1 MLIIKMNDC
10 LILIDKPLN
19 ITSNHVLQSIKKRF
33 NIKKAGLVG
42 VLDPLAT
49 GMLLIVTGEATK
61 FSQYIE
67 YMTKEYFV
75 TIRFGYKS
83 STGDG
88 EGIIVKDSSD
98 VSNPTRGNIIRALSS
113 FLGQSYQLPPMHSSV
128 KHNGKK
134 LYQYAREGIRVERKK
149 RKIEISDITL
159 LKNYKED
166 IDIKVRCSKGT
177 YIRAL
182 VEDIGARLGVNAYTR
197 SIRRIGV
204 GTYTEDRM
212 ISCDQIL
219 NGKLSSDKHIVD
231 ISEML
236 SHIKP
241 ITLGPDHE
249 KLIKNGAV
257 IDIELPNTKGD
268 VVMKNMDNK
277 IIGIGIVVNNRIKPK
292 RLVNF

>member
-1 MLIIKMNDC
+1 M
-10 LILIDKPLN
+10 
-19 ITSNHVLQSIKKRF
+19 KKRLK
-33 NIKKAGLVG
+33 IKKAGLVG
-42 VLDPLAT
+42 ILDPLAT

-67 YMTKEYFV
+67 TMTKEYVV
-75 TIRFGYKS
+75 TIKFGYKS

-88 EGIIVKDSSD
+88 EGIITKDSTNI
-98 VSNPTRGNIIRALSS
+98 SNLTRNDIIKTLSS

-128 KHNGKK
+128 KYNGKK
-134 LYQYAREGIRVERKK
+134 LYQYARDGIEVARKK
-149 RKIEISDITL
+149 RKIAISDITL
-159 LKNYKED
+159 LKKNIED
-166 IDIKVRCSKGT
+166 IDIRVRCSKGT
-177 YIRAL
+177 YIRTL
-182 VEDIGARLGVNAYTR
+182 VEDIGARLGVSSYTR

-212 ISCDQIL
+212 VSCDQVL

-249 KLIKNGAV
+249 KLIKDGTV
-257 IDIELPNTKGD
+257 IDIELPNTQGD
-268 VVMKNMDNK
+268 VVMKNTDNK
-277 IIGIGIVVNNRIKPK
+277 IIGIGNVANNRIKPK
-292 RLVNF
+292 RLINFQ

>member
-1 MLIIKMNDC
+1 MNDC

-19 ITSNHVLQSIKKRF
+19 LTSNYVLQSMKKRLK
-33 NIKKAGLVG
+33 IKKAGLVG
-42 VLDPLAT
+42 ILDPLAT

-67 YMTKEYFV
+67 TMTKEYVV
-75 TIRFGYKS
+75 TIKFGYKS

-88 EGIIVKDSSD
+88 EGLITKDSTNI
-98 VSNPTRGNIIRALSS
+98 SNLTRNNIIKTLSS
-113 FLGQSYQLPPMHSSV
+113 FIGQSYQLPPMHSSV
-128 KHNGKK
+128 KYNGKK
-134 LYQYAREGIRVERKK
+134 LYQYARDGIEVARKERK
-149 RKIEISDITL
+149 IIISDITM
-159 LKNYKED
+159 LKKNIKEVD
-166 IDIKVRCSKGT
+166 IRVRCSKGT
-177 YIRAL
+177 YIRSL
-182 VEDIGARLGVNAYTR
+182 VEDIGARLGVSSYTR

-212 ISCDQIL
+212 VSCDQIL

-231 ISEML
+231 IPEML

-249 KLIKNGAV
+249 KLIKDGTV

-268 VVMKNMDNK
+268 VVMKNTDNK
-277 IIGIGIVVNNRIKPK
+277 IIGIGNVANNRIKPK
-292 RLVNF
+292 RLINFQQ

>member
-1 MLIIKMNDC
+1 MNDC

-19 ITSNHVLQSIKKRF
+19 LTSNYVLQSMKKRLK
-33 NIKKAGLVG
+33 IKKAGLVG
-42 VLDPLAT
+42 ILDPLAT

-67 YMTKEYFV
+67 TMTKEYVV
-75 TIRFGYKS
+75 TIKFGYKS

-88 EGIIVKDSSD
+88 EGLITKDSTNI
-98 VSNPTRGNIIRALSS
+98 SNLTRNNIIKTLSS
-113 FLGQSYQLPPMHSSV
+113 FIGQSYQLPPMHSSV
-128 KHNGKK
+128 KYNGKK
-134 LYQYAREGIRVERKK
+134 LYQYARDGIEVARKERK
-149 RKIEISDITL
+149 IIISDKTM
-159 LKNYKED
+159 LKKNIKEVD
-166 IDIKVRCSKGT
+166 IRVRCSKGT
-177 YIRAL
+177 YIRSL
-182 VEDIGARLGVNAYTR
+182 VEDIGARLGVSSYTR

-212 ISCDQIL
+212 VSCDQIL

-231 ISEML
+231 IPEML

-249 KLIKNGAV
+249 KLIKDGTV

-268 VVMKNMDNK
+268 VVMKNIDNK
-277 IIGIGIVVNNRIKPK
+277 IIGIGNVANNRIKPK
-292 RLVNF
+292 RLINFQQ

>member
-1 MLIIKMNDC
+1 MNDC

-19 ITSNHVLQSIKKRF
+19 LTSNYVLQSMKKRLK
-33 NIKKAGLVG
+33 IKKAGLVG
-42 VLDPLAT
+42 ILDPLAT

-67 YMTKEYFV
+67 TMTKEYVV
-75 TIRFGYKS
+75 TIKFGYKS

-88 EGIIVKDSSD
+88 EGIITKDSTNI
-98 VSNPTRGNIIRALSS
+98 SNLTRNNIIKTLSS

-128 KHNGKK
+128 KYNGKK
-134 LYQYAREGIRVERKK
+134 LYQYARDGIEVARKK
-149 RKIEISDITL
+149 RKIAISEITL
-159 LKNYKED
+159 LKKNIED
-166 IDIKVRCSKGT
+166 IDIRVRCSKGT
-177 YIRAL
+177 YIRTL
-182 VEDIGARLGVNAYTR
+182 VEDIGARLGVSSYTR

-212 ISCDQIL
+212 VSCDQIL

-249 KLIKNGAV
+249 KLIKDGTV
-257 IDIELPNTKGD
+257 IDIELPNTKVD
-268 VVMKNMDNK
+268 VVMKNTDNK
-277 IIGIGIVVNNRIKPK
+277 IIGIGNVANNRIKPK
-292 RLVNF
+292 RLINFQQ

>member
-1 MLIIKMNDC
+1 MNDC

-19 ITSNHVLQSIKKRF
+19 LTSNNVLQSIKKRLK
-33 NIKKAGLVG
+33 IKKAGLVG
-42 VLDPLAT
+42 ILDPLAT

-67 YMTKEYFV
+67 TMTKEYVV
-75 TIRFGYKS
+75 TIKFGYKS

-88 EGIIVKDSSD
+88 EGLITKDSTNI
-98 VSNPTRGNIIRALSS
+98 SNLTRNNIIKTLSS

-128 KHNGKK
+128 KYNGKK
-134 LYQYAREGIRVERKK
+134 LYQYARDGIEVARKERK
-149 RKIEISDITL
+149 IIISDITM
-159 LKNYKED
+159 LKKNIKEVD
-166 IDIKVRCSKGT
+166 IRVRCSKGT
-177 YIRAL
+177 YIRSL
-182 VEDIGARLGVNAYTR
+182 VEDIGARLGVSSYTR

-212 ISCDQIL
+212 VSCDQIL

-249 KLIKNGAV
+249 KLIKDGTV
-257 IDIELPNTKGD
+257 IDIELPNTQGD
-268 VVMKNMDNK
+268 VVMKNTDNK
-277 IIGIGIVVNNRIKPK
+277 IIGIGNVANNRIKPK
-292 RLVNF
+292 RLINFQQ

>member
-1 MLIIKMNDC
+1 MNDC
-10 LILIDKPLN
+10 LLLIDKPLN
-19 ITSNHVLQSIKKRF
+19 LTSNHVLQSVKKRLK
-33 NIKKAGLVG
+33 IKKAGLVG

-67 YMTKEYFV
+67 TLTKEYIV
-75 TIRFGYKS
+75 TIKFGYKS

-88 EGIIVKDSSD
+88 EGIITKDSTGI
-98 VSNPTRGNIIRALSS
+98 SNLKRNNIITTLSS

-128 KHNGKK
+128 KYNGKK
-134 LYQYAREGIRVERKK
+134 LYQYARDGIEVARKK
-149 RKIEISDITL
+149 RKITISDISL
-159 LKNYKED
+159 IENNIED
-166 IDIKVRCSKGT
+166 INIRVRCSKGT
-177 YIRAL
+177 YIRTL
-182 VEDIGARLGVNAYTR
+182 VEDIGVRLGVSTYTR

-212 ISCDQIL
+212 VSYDQIL
-219 NGKLSSDKHIVD
+219 DEKLSLDKHILD

-236 SHIKP
+236 SHIQP

-249 KLIKNGAV
+249 QQIKNGTV

-268 VVMKNMDNK
+268 VVMKNMNNK
-277 IIGIGIVVNNRIKPK
+277 IIGIGNVVNNRIKPK
-292 RLVNF
+292 RLINFQQ

>member
-1 MLIIKMNDC
+1 MNDC

-19 ITSNHVLQSIKKRF
+19 LTSNHVLQSVKKRLK
-33 NIKKAGLVG
+33 IKKAGLVG

-67 YMTKEYFV
+67 TLTKEYIV
-75 TIRFGYKS
+75 TIKFGYKS

-88 EGIIVKDSSD
+88 EGIITKDSTGI
-98 VSNPTRGNIIRALSS
+98 SNLKRNNIITTLSS

-128 KHNGKK
+128 KYNGKK
-134 LYQYAREGIRVERKK
+134 LYQYARDGIEVARKK
-149 RKIEISDITL
+149 RKITISDISL
-159 LKNYKED
+159 IENNIED
-166 IDIKVRCSKGT
+166 INIRVRCSKGT
-177 YIRAL
+177 YIRTL
-182 VEDIGARLGVNAYTR
+182 VEDIGVRLGVSTYTR

-212 ISCDQIL
+212 VSYDQIL
-219 NGKLSSDKHIVD
+219 DEKLSLDKHILD

-236 SHIKP
+236 SHIQP

-249 KLIKNGAV
+249 QQIKNGTV

-268 VVMKNMDNK
+268 VVMKNMNNK
-277 IIGIGIVVNNRIKPK
+277 IIGIGNVVNNRIKPK
-292 RLVNF
+292 RLINFQQ

>member
-1 MLIIKMNDC
+1 MNDC
-10 LILIDKPLN
+10 LLLIDKPLN
-19 ITSNHVLQSIKKRF
+19 LTSNHVLQSVKKRLK
-33 NIKKAGLVG
+33 IKKAGLVG

-67 YMTKEYFV
+67 TLTKEYIV
-75 TIRFGYKS
+75 TIKFGYKS

-88 EGIIVKDSSD
+88 EGIITKDSTGI
-98 VSNPTRGNIIRALSS
+98 SNLKRNNIITTLSS

-128 KHNGKK
+128 KYNGKK
-134 LYQYAREGIRVERKK
+134 LYQYARDGIEVARKK
-149 RKIEISDITL
+149 RKITISDISL
-159 LKNYKED
+159 IENNIED
-166 IDIKVRCSKGT
+166 INIRVRCSKGT
-177 YIRAL
+177 YIRTL
-182 VEDIGARLGVNAYTR
+182 VEDIGVRLGVSTYTR
-197 SIRRIGV
+197 NIRRTGV

-212 ISCDQIL
+212 VSYDQIL
-219 NGKLSSDKHIVD
+219 DEKLSLDKHILD

-249 KLIKNGAV
+249 KQIKNGTV

-268 VVMKNMDNK
+268 VVMKNMNNK
-277 IIGIGIVVNNRIKPK
+277 IIGIGNVVNNRIKPK
-292 RLVNF
+292 RLINFQQ

>member
-1 MLIIKMNDC
+1 MNDC

-19 ITSNHVLQSIKKRF
+19 LTSNYVLQSMKKRLK
-33 NIKKAGLVG
+33 IKKAGLVG

-67 YMTKEYFV
+67 TMTKEYVV
-75 TIRFGYKS
+75 TIKFGYKS

-88 EGIIVKDSSD
+88 EGIITKDSTNI
-98 VSNPTRGNIIRALSS
+98 SNLTRNNIIKTLSS

-128 KHNGKK
+128 KYNGKK
-134 LYQYAREGIRVERKK
+134 LYQYARDGIEVARKK
-149 RKIEISDITL
+149 RKITISDISL
-159 LKNYKED
+159 IENNIED
-166 IDIKVRCSKGT
+166 INIRVRCSKGT
-177 YIRAL
+177 YIRTL
-182 VEDIGARLGVNAYTR
+182 VEDIGVRLGVSTYTR

-212 ISCDQIL
+212 VSYDQIL
-219 NGKLSSDKHIVD
+219 DEKLSLDKHILD

-236 SHIKP
+236 SHIQP

-249 KLIKNGAV
+249 QQIKNGTV

-268 VVMKNMDNK
+268 VVMKNMNNK
-277 IIGIGIVVNNRIKPK
+277 IIGIGNVVNNRIKPK
-292 RLVNF
+292 RLINFQQ

>member
-1 MLIIKMNDC
+1 MNDC

-19 ITSNHVLQSIKKRF
+19 LTSNHVLQSMKKRLK
-33 NIKKAGLVG
+33 IKKAGLVG

-67 YMTKEYFV
+67 TLTKEYIV
-75 TIRFGYKS
+75 TIKFGYKS

-88 EGIIVKDSSD
+88 EGIITKDSTGI
-98 VSNPTRGNIIRALSS
+98 SNLKRNNIITTLSS

-128 KHNGKK
+128 KYNGKK
-134 LYQYAREGIRVERKK
+134 LYQYARDGIEVARKK
-149 RKIEISDITL
+149 RKITISDISL
-159 LKNYKED
+159 IENNIED
-166 IDIKVRCSKGT
+166 INIRVRCSKGT
-177 YIRAL
+177 YIRTL
-182 VEDIGARLGVNAYTR
+182 VEDIGVRLGVSTYTR

-212 ISCDQIL
+212 VSFDQIL
-219 NGKLSSDKHIVD
+219 DEKLSLHKHILD

-236 SHIKP
+236 SHIQP

-249 KLIKNGAV
+249 QQIKNGTV

-268 VVMKNMDNK
+268 VVMKNMNNK
-277 IIGIGIVVNNRIKPK
+277 IIGIGNVVNNRIKPK
-292 RLVNF
+292 RLINFQQ

>member
-1 MLIIKMNDC
+1 MNDC

-19 ITSNHVLQSIKKRF
+19 LTSNHVLQSVKKRLK
-33 NIKKAGLVG
+33 IKKAGLVG

-67 YMTKEYFV
+67 TMTKEYIV
-75 TIRFGYKS
+75 AIKFGYKS

-88 EGIIVKDSSD
+88 EGIITKDSKGI
-98 VSNPTRGNIIRALSS
+98 SNLKRNNIISTLSS

-128 KHNGKK
+128 KYNGKK
-134 LYQYAREGIRVERKK
+134 LYQYARDGIEVARKK
-149 RKIEISDITL
+149 RKIIISDISL
-159 LKNYKED
+159 LENNVED
-166 IDIKVRCSKGT
+166 IYIRVRCSKGT
-177 YIRAL
+177 YIRTL
-182 VEDIGARLGVNAYTR
+182 VEDIGFRLGVSTYTKN
-197 SIRRIGV
+197 IRRTGV

-212 ISCDQIL
+212 VSYDQIL
-219 NGKLSSDKHIVD
+219 NGRLSSDKHILD

-249 KLIKNGAV
+249 KQIKNGTV

-268 VVMKNMDNK
+268 VVMKNMNNK
-277 IIGIGIVVNNRIKPK
+277 IIGIGNVVNNRIKPK
-292 RLVNF
+292 RLINFQQ

>member
-1 MLIIKMNDC
+1 MNDC

-19 ITSNHVLQSIKKRF
+19 LTSNHVLQSVKKRLK
-33 NIKKAGLVG
+33 IKKAGLVG

-67 YMTKEYFV
+67 TLTKEYIV
-75 TIRFGYKS
+75 TIKFGYKS

-88 EGIIVKDSSD
+88 EGIITKDSTGI
-98 VSNPTRGNIIRALSS
+98 SNLKRNNIITTLSS

-128 KHNGKK
+128 KYNGKK
-134 LYQYAREGIRVERKK
+134 LYQYARDGIEVARKK
-149 RKIEISDITL
+149 RKITISDISL
-159 LKNYKED
+159 IENNIED
-166 IDIKVRCSKGT
+166 INFRVRCSKGT
-177 YIRAL
+177 YIRTL
-182 VEDIGARLGVNAYTR
+182 VEDIGVRLGVSTYTR

-212 ISCDQIL
+212 VSYDQIL
-219 NGKLSSDKHIVD
+219 DEKLSLDKHILD

-236 SHIKP
+236 SHIQP

-249 KLIKNGAV
+249 QQIKNGTV

-268 VVMKNMDNK
+268 VVMKNMNNK
-277 IIGIGIVVNNRIKPK
+277 IIGIGNVVNNRIIPK
-292 RLVNF
+292 RLINFQQ

>member
-1 MLIIKMNDC
+1 MNDC

-19 ITSNHVLQSIKKRF
+19 LTSNHVLQSVKKRLK
-33 NIKKAGLVG
+33 IKKAGLVG

-67 YMTKEYFV
+67 TMTKEYVV
-75 TIRFGYKS
+75 TIKFGYKS

-88 EGIIVKDSSD
+88 EGIITKDSTGI
-98 VSNPTRGNIIRALSS
+98 SNLKRNNIITTLSS

-128 KHNGKK
+128 KYNGKK
-134 LYQYAREGIRVERKK
+134 LYQYARDGIEVARKK
-149 RKIEISDITL
+149 RKITISDISL
-159 LKNYKED
+159 IENNIED
-166 IDIKVRCSKGT
+166 INIRVRCSKGT
-177 YIRAL
+177 YIRTL
-182 VEDIGARLGVNAYTR
+182 VEDIGVRLGVSTYTR

-212 ISCDQIL
+212 VSYDQIL
-219 NGKLSSDKHIVD
+219 DEKLSLDKHILD

-236 SHIKP
+236 SHIQP

-249 KLIKNGAV
+249 QQIKNGTV

-268 VVMKNMDNK
+268 VVMKNMNNK
-277 IIGIGIVVNNRIKPK
+277 IIGIGNVVNNRIKPK
-292 RLVNF
+292 RLINFQQ